1 MPLKSALS
9 SVSDL
14 GESYSGDEQES
25 DEESESSENVLFT
38 CVDHSV
44 CFAKPVDFES
54 HQLESHMDERG
65 RVECGLCERKYSTK
79 YLRRAHFNSIHM
91 KERYACGVENCGKVY
106 RQKRYKDNH
115 EKTHYPVNDNSN
127 LRFVCE

>member
-1 MPLKSALS
+1 MILTATLGDPNNSSGIYSGSHDEQLSELLSASQLAHIYKDTDYLEPSFMPLKSALS

-14 GESYSGDEQES
+14 GESYLGDEQES

-54 HQLESHMDERG
+54 HQLESHMDE
-65 RVECGLCERKYSTK
+65 
-79 YLRRAHFNSIHM
+79 
-91 KERYACGVENCGKVY
+91 
-106 RQKRYKDNH
+106 
-115 EKTHYPVNDNSN
+115 
-127 LRFVCE
+127 